1 MKTVIELSDLNAKG
15 TQVFDDYF
23 IESAFSHVSTEL
35 LQFLIKL
42 IFVLTLIVSL
52 YFRVLRTRQGQ

>member
-23 IESAFSHVSTEL
+23 IESAFGHVSTEL
-35 LQFLIKL
+35 FQFLIKL

>member
-23 IESAFSHVSTEL
+23 IESAFSHVSAEL

-52 YFRVLRTRQGQ
+52 YF